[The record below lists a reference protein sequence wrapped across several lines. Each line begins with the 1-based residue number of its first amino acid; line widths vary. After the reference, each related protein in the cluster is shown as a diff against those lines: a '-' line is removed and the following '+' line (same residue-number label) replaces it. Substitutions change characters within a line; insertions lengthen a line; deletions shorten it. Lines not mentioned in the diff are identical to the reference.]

1 MYVYVSRVYRIVK
14 NNPRLKDDLTEA
26 ENVRNNVNQNF

>member
-1 MYVYVSRVYRIVK
+1 MFIYVSRVYDMVQ
-14 NNPRLKDDLTEA
+14 NNPRPKDGLTEA

>member
-1 MYVYVSRVYRIVK
+1 MYVYVSRVYRIVQ